1 MRARLIIGV
10 VLAAAGLY
18 LILRPPSY
26 SSQQSVLRLGTL
38 EASVQERR
46 PVPTWVGGILIGAGG
61 ALILLGLG
69 RSQR

>member
-1 MRARLIIGV
+1 MRARLIIGL
-10 VLAAAGLY
+10 VLAAAGVY

-26 SSQQSVLRLGTL
+26 SSQQSVFKLGTL

-46 PVPTWVGGILIGAGG
+46 PVPAWVGGILIGAGSV
-61 ALILLGLG
+61 LVLLGLG